1 MPSPTMLV
9 LVLAT
14 LLLVGVLSMP
24 YQVPLQGREGG
35 RRTLVILDSIAEGNA
50 FSLFF
55 EGLERR

>member
-1 MPSPTMLV
+1 MLALPLLI
-9 LVLAT
+9 LVLAS
-14 LLLVGVLSMP
+14 LCIGVLGMP

-35 RRTLVILDSIAEGNA
+35 HRTLVILDSIAEGNA